1 MAIPEQIRKQSE
13 AVKELYEELNKEATG
28 EETVDN
34 ESQDQSVTAEL
45 EGQLE
50 EGTSEESV
58 SNEPKGKRTEDAMEQ
73 KYRTLQGMYNAEV
86 PRLHSQNKELQG
98 RLQQM
103 EQLLSTLSNQQQQ
116 QQQRPETVLVTDK
129 DVEDY
134 GEDSI
139 DMMRR
144 VSRDEYMPV
153 MNKIVQLEG
162 MIQQLQTQ
170 LVPQVQQVVQKQALS
185 TDQQFWAGLQ
195 QAVPDWK
202 QINADPNFH
211 TWLLQSDPLTGIQR
225 QSMLQ
230 QAQTNYDLSRVINF
244 FRTWMKEAGI
254 SEHGQAQSAGT
265 VKNTR
270 KTQLEQQ
277 VAPGRSRGGNAALTA
292 SDKRSYSPQDIE
304 KFFTDVRKGKYKGRD
319 EERSRI
325 ERDIFAAQNEGRIVA
340 NS

>member
-13 AVKELYEELNKEATG
+13 AVKDLYEELNREATG
-28 EETVDN
+28 EENVDDAT
-34 ESQDQSVTAEL
+34 QDESVTAEL
-45 EGQLE
+45 DSSSED
-50 EGTSEESV
+50 GTSGESV
-58 SNEPKGKRTEDAMEQ
+58 SNEPKGKKPEDAMEQ

-103 EQLLSTLSNQQQQ
+103 EQLLSTLSKQQQSQQQQ
-116 QQQRPETVLVTDK
+116 ISERLITEK

-134 GEDSI
+134 GEDAV

-144 VSRDEYMPV
+144 VSREEYMPV

-162 MIQQLQTQ
+162 LMQQLQTQ

-202 QINADPNFH
+202 QINSDPNFH
-211 TWLLQSDPLTGIQR
+211 TWLLQADPLTGIQR

-230 QAQTNYDLSRVINF
+230 QAQSSYDLSRVINF

-254 SEHGQAQSAGT
+254 SEHGQTETAGAA
-265 VKNTR
+265 KNTR

-277 VAPGRSRGGNAALTA
+277 VAPGRSRGGSGSPTA
-292 SDKRSYSPQDIE
+292 SDKRSYTPQDIE
-304 KFFTDVRKGKYKGRD
+304 KFFTEVRKGKYKGRD